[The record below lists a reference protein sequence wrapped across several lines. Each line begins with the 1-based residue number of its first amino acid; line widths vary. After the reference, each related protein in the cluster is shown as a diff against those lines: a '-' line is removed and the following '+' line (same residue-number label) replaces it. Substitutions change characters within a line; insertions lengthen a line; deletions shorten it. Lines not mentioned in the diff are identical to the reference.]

1 MEEQFGTTSLST
13 SKMATKIDGKAL
25 ANVLLEELKG
35 ECQSFIEETGVTPGL
50 AVVLV
55 GDDPASAL
63 YVKNKESA
71 CSRIGMKSN
80 VFRLSKDCD
89 ESTILKQVEEINN
102 NGDFHGLIVQ
112 LPLPPHINENVVVQS
127 ISPLKDV
134 DGLTSASMGSLLL
147 GKPVFVPC
155 TPLGIME
162 MLKRNNIQPKG
173 KHSVVVGRSN
183 LVGKPIANL
192 LLQKSDNANG
202 TVTVVHSQTEQL
214 TKYTKDA
221 DLLIVAV
228 GRPEFIKPEDVKDGC
243 IIVDVGTNRIE
254 DSTRKSGYRFVG
266 DVDRQAYLKSSMY
279 TPVPGG
285 VGPLT
290 VSMLLKNTLLAAR
303 RLIK

>member
-1 MEEQFGTTSLST
+1 M
-13 SKMATKIDGKAL
+13 
-25 ANVLLEELKG
+25 
-35 ECQSFIEETGVTPGL
+35 
-50 AVVLV
+50 
-55 GDDPASAL
+55 
-63 YVKNKESA
+63 
-71 CSRIGMKSN
+71 
-80 VFRLSKDCD
+80 
-89 ESTILKQVEEINN
+89 
-102 NGDFHGLIVQ
+102 
-112 LPLPPHINENVVVQS
+112 
-127 ISPLKDV
+127 
-134 DGLTSASMGSLLL
+134 
-147 GKPVFVPC
+147 
-155 TPLGIME
+155 
-162 MLKRNNIQPKG
+162 
-173 KHSVVVGRSN
+173 
-183 LVGKPIANL
+183 
-192 LLQKSDNANG
+192 
-202 TVTVVHSQTEQL
+202 TVVHSQTEQL